1 MVWFGLYSFD
11 TDRYGEVR
19 QVAVWSGVILKM
31 KTKINVKI
39 YDEATT
45 IINECEGLTD
55 EDINEIQLRA
65 SNNLKECVKK

>member
-1 MVWFGLYSFD
+1 
-11 TDRYGEVR
+11 
-19 QVAVWSGVILKM
+19 M